1 MATSLRDFASQK
13 DPAAAPITLWV
24 QDTTLR
30 YTLQAIP
37 DPNYTRALPAI
48 AFGFTATDHPLLLP
62 SGYPGNTRPVEFH
75 FPKSISELQQWR
87 NERIIDAHYGYYDPI
102 ATKQPLIVI
111 PVDLR
116 AIRSKVVDKTSIVTT
131 DFLIEDVGSLALEKA
146 FLAQIAKKTTVDS
159 ALMQEV
165 IDHIKSAHQGQYRK
179 SGELFYTHPL
189 AVAYLLLDM
198 TQDPD
203 AIIAALLHDVIEDT
217 PLGLDQLA
225 YQYGQEVAYIV
236 SKVTHLDSTGK
247 KSQLTALENQQ
258 HLAATYD
265 PRVVMVKLADRLH
278 NIRTLGFHSAD
289 KQQRIAQET
298 LSFYIPL
305 GRKLQE
311 SNVIVKKVVDELE
324 EQCQIILN

>member
-116 AIRSKVVDKTSIVTT
+116 AIRSKVVDKTPIATAA
-131 DFLIEDVGSLALEKA
+131 FLIEDVGSLALEKA

-179 SGELFYTHPL
+179 SGELFYTHPGSVHL
-189 AVAYLLLDM
+189 SVE
-198 TQDPD
+198 
-203 AIIAALLHDVIEDT
+203 II
-217 PLGLDQLA
+217 
-225 YQYGQEVAYIV
+225 
-236 SKVTHLDSTGK
+236 
-247 KSQLTALENQQ
+247 
-258 HLAATYD
+258 
-265 PRVVMVKLADRLH
+265 
-278 NIRTLGFHSAD
+278 F
-289 KQQRIAQET
+289 
-298 LSFYIPL
+298 
-305 GRKLQE
+305 
-311 SNVIVKKVVDELE
+311 
-324 EQCQIILN
+324 